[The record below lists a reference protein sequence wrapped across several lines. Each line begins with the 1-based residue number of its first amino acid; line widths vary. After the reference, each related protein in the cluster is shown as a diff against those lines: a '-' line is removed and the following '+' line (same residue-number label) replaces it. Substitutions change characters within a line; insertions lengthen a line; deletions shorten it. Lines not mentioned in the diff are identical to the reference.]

1 MKDIFALSPSAPSAV
16 HEDNLTSVQ
25 STDTFSLANSHL
37 IFDHKKPRWV
47 IQKYFQF
54 LRNLSKL
61 ALQWISFPLSFI
73 IFIRKVSILQ
83 CTSKFSYVECK
94 NVTMITN
101 PSSPGY
107 NRWLSIL
114 GESRRTIM
122 HHAYVVVR
130 NPKRVD
136 FRVTSLI
143 EVMRPSY
150 KELVV
155 EEKANVFKT
164 ILNFI
169 FLKTRVEILWRP

>member
-1 MKDIFALSPSAPSAV
+1 MKDIFAISPSAPSAV

-25 STDTFSLANSHL
+25 ITDTISLANSHL

-114 GESRRTIM
+114 RESRRTIM
-122 HHAYVVVR
+122 HHASVVVR